1 MCELQNDVEA
11 KFTCDLIMVTKK
23 NKFCRCIK
31 AVKARGISEQG
42 AIAICVKSML
52 QKKGRTLKKFTC
64 GKKGRLITQKKLA
77 K

>member
-1 MCELQNDVEA
+1 MTTQ
-11 KFTCDLIMVTKK
+11 KS
-23 NKFCRCIK
+23 KFCRCIK

-52 QKKGRTLKKFTC
+52 HKKGRTLKKFKC
-64 GKKGRLITQKKLA
+64 GKNGKLVTQKKKLA